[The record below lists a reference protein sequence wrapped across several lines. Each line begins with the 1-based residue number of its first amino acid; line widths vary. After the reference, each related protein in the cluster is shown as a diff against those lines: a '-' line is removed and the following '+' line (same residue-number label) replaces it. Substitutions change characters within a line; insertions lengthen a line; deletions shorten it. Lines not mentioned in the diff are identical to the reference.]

1 MSYSIRHC
9 HANDHAPY
17 QEFCSSPWT
26 PLSRSSLKARR
37 SLPLPVL
44 SDDAEHGRAAPRRKP
59 SSGDLPVARYS
70 PPRLSDG
77 MRSAAGQIDA
87 RIRRDPRPAC
97 TCYKGRPAK
106 AHRRRRDRQLYPLD
120 SQATHSRKQ
129 LTCRKGTNNHSKE
142 TNKQTINREIKT
154 DSHMGVSALQENAAR
169 ALSLSLSLPWPS
181 LARKYCNGRPTAA
194 PHFRPALLCCVPC
207 KALNRRHAEQQE
219 FAYGGPCRVT
229 HRS

>member
-169 ALSLSLSLPWPS
+169 ALSLSLSLSSMAISGTQVLQWAPDCCAALSPS
-181 LARKYCNGRPTAA
+181 AS
-194 PHFRPALLCCVPC
+194 LLRSLQS
-207 KALNRRHAEQQE
+207 AQQ
-219 FAYGGPCRVT
+219 ATR
-229 HRS
+229 